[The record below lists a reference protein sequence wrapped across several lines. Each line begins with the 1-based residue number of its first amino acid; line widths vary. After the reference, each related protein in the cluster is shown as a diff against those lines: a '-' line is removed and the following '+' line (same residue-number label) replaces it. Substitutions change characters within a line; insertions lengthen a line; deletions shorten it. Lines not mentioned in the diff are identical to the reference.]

1 MPTDLV
7 YRLSDLCFASD
18 APIPELKPANGD
30 VETRVTWHAPAP
42 AASVPLPTY
51 ATWLTD
57 DGDVWLAFADRP
69 GGFRLTFPEHG
80 IFDVATDAS
89 TVDVRPFPDTPD
101 ETVRHLLLNQV
112 LPLVL
117 SRRGRIVLHAS
128 AVSVNDQVCAFIGR
142 SGAGKSTLAVACA
155 HAGAAVVSDDCL
167 VVYPREGRW
176 LAVPCHAGVRLWPD
190 ALTLLGWETDAGT
203 AAAHYTDKRRID
215 SSDSSDA
222 VDAGRGGVRFE
233 SRHLPLAAILH
244 MRTPAD
250 PLTRTGPIHGR
261 DAVMALASEVFRLD
275 WRDAEESRRQF
286 AAIGALA
293 ASIPVESPLRQP
305 PAEAAERLLCRMT
318 AGWRSND

>member
-1 MPTDLV
+1 MSTDLV

-18 APIPELKPANGD
+18 RPIPELEPATGD
-30 VETRVTWHAPAP
+30 VETRVSWGAPQP
-42 AASVPLPTY
+42 PVSVASPTY

-57 DGDVWLAFADRP
+57 DGDVWLAFADQP

-89 TVDVRPFPDTPD
+89 AVVVRPFVETPD
-101 ETVRHLLLNQV
+101 ETTRHLLLNQV

-128 AVSVNDQVCAFIGR
+128 AVSVNDEVCAFIGR

-155 HAGAAVVSDDCL
+155 HAGAAVVCDDCL

-176 LAVPCHAGVRLWPD
+176 FAVPCHAGVRLWPD
-190 ALTLLGWETDAGT
+190 ALALLGWETSAGT

-215 SSDSSDA
+215 
-222 VDAGRGGVRFE
+222 AGAGGVRFE

-250 PLTRTGPIHGR
+250 PLQATGPLRGR
-261 DAVMALASEVFRLD
+261 EAVMALASEVFRLD

-286 AAIGALA
+286 SAIGALA
-293 ASIPVESPLRQP
+293 ASIPVESPVREP
-305 PAEAAERLLCRMT
+305 PVEAAERLLCRMT
-318 AGWRSND
+318 AGWRTDD